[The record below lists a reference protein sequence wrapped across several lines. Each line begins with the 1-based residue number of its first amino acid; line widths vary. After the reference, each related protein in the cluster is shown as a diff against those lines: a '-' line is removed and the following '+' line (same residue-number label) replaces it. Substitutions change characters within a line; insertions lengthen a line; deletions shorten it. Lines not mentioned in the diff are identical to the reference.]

1 MRPSRG
7 RGRQKTEDLG
17 DRSRTSPQKK
27 GQGSRLSKSGDR
39 SERTYSEK
47 RTSREGA
54 PVRGG
59 GRTTKFGDRAE
70 RTYSDKR
77 TSREGAPVRG
87 GGRFA
92 KPNFNTSPRN
102 NPGIDDR
109 GEERRPFKGGRPY
122 RSKPSERRE
131 SRKSSGDRRIR
142 LNRFMSNA
150 GIASRREA
158 DQLIELG
165 LVQVNGKVVREMG
178 VLVDPQVDTV
188 KYDDRVLRPE
198 KFRYVLLNKPK
209 DFITTIDDPQERRTV
224 MELVAKACKE
234 RIYPVGRL
242 DRQTTGLLLFTND
255 GDLVRKLTHPKFNL
269 PKLYHVETT
278 SKVKPDHLDD
288 WRKGVHLE
296 DGLMKVEE
304 VSFVDGDMTQ
314 IGMKIHTGKNR
325 VVRRLFEHFGYTVR
339 KLDRVMLGS
348 LTKKDLPRGR
358 YRHLTDQ
365 EVAFLKMMK

>member
-1 MRPSRG
+1 MKPTRG
-7 RGRQKTEDLG
+7 RGRQKIEEKSERSG
-17 DRSRTSPQKK
+17 SSSRTKPQ
-27 GQGSRLSKSGDR
+27 GTRLSKPGDR
-39 SERTYSEK
+39 REK
-47 RTSREGA
+47 G
-54 PVRGG
+54 
-59 GRTTKFGDRAE
+59 
-70 RTYSDKR
+70 YSDKR
-77 TSREGAPVRG
+77 SARDGAPGKGYERSSKSDYKTSSRN
-87 GGRFA
+87 RF
-92 KPNFNTSPRN
+92 
-102 NPGIDDR
+102 
-109 GEERRPFKGGRPY
+109 GEEDSGMEKKTYRGGRPY
-122 RSKPSERRE
+122 RPRPVERQE

-142 LNRFMSNA
+142 LNRFLSNA

-178 VLVDPQVDTV
+178 ILVDPQVDTV
-188 KYDDRVLRPE
+188 KYDDRVLRAE

-209 DFITTIDDPQERRTV
+209 DFLTTAEDPQERRTV

-255 GDLVRKLTHPKFNL
+255 GDLARKLTHPKLRF

-278 SKVKPDHLDD
+278 SKVKPDHLDE
-288 WRKGVHLE
+288 WRKGVQLE
-296 DGLMKVEE
+296 DGLMKVDE

-314 IGMKIHTGKNR
+314 IGIKVHSGKNR

-365 EVAFLKMMK
+365 EVAFLRMMK

>member
-1 MRPSRG
+1 MKPSRG
-7 RGRQKTEDLG
+7 RGRQKADVEQDQRKFPSKRKSSDSKGANSSKNPSKPKGTDSNGPKSSNRGKLKGPTERVSRFSSGAGGFKRPFKDEASG
-17 DRSRTSPQKK
+17 ESPRKRGYEDKYSERKFSNGRKPYRSRP
-27 GQGSRLSKSGDR
+27 
-39 SERTYSEK
+39 SERT
-47 RTSREGA
+47 
-54 PVRGG
+54 
-59 GRTTKFGDRAE
+59 
-70 RTYSDKR
+70 
-77 TSREGAPVRG
+77 
-87 GGRFA
+87 
-92 KPNFNTSPRN
+92 
-102 NPGIDDR
+102 
-109 GEERRPFKGGRPY
+109 
-122 RSKPSERRE
+122 E
-131 SRKSSGDRRIR
+131 SRKSTGDRRIR
-142 LNRFMSNA
+142 LNRFLSNA

-178 VLVDPQVDTV
+178 VLVDPQTDTV

-209 DFITTIDDPQERRTV
+209 DFITTGDDPLERRTV
-224 MELVAKACKE
+224 MELVSKACKE

-255 GDLVRKLTHPKFNL
+255 GDMARKLTHPKLSF
-269 PKLYHVETT
+269 PKLYHIETT
-278 SKVKPDHLDD
+278 SKVKPEHLDA
-288 WRKGVHLE
+288 WRKGIQLE
-296 DGLMKVEE
+296 DGLMKADE
-304 VSFVDGDMTQ
+304 VSFVDGDLCQ
-314 IGMKIHTGKNR
+314 VGMKIRSGKNR

>member
-1 MRPSRG
+1 MKPSRG
-7 RGRQKTEDLG
+7 RGRQKTEDNG
-17 DRSRTSPQKK
+17 ERTHSSPRSKNQST
-27 GQGSRLSKSGDR
+27 RLSKPGDKR
-39 SERTYSEK
+39 EK
-47 RTSREGA
+47 R
-54 PVRGG
+54 
-59 GRTTKFGDRAE
+59 F
-70 RTYSDKR
+70 SDKR
-77 TSREGAPVRG
+77 SVREETPGKS
-87 GGRFA
+87 GGRSVRSDFKTHSRS
-92 KPNFNTSPRN
+92 KPESHERGKEKNTY
-102 NPGIDDR
+102 
-109 GEERRPFKGGRPY
+109 KGGRPF
-122 RSKPSERRE
+122 RPRPVERLE

-142 LNRFMSNA
+142 LNRFLSNA

-178 VLVDPQVDTV
+178 ILVDPQSDTV

-209 DFITTIDDPQERRTV
+209 DFLTTAEDPQERRTV
-224 MELVAKACKE
+224 MELVAKACQE

-255 GDLVRKLTHPKFNL
+255 GDLARKLTHPKLRF

-278 SKVKPDHLDD
+278 SKVKPDHLDE
-288 WRKGVHLE
+288 WRKGVQLE
-296 DGLMKVEE
+296 DGFMKVDE
-304 VSFVDGDMTQ
+304 VSFVEGDLTQ
-314 IGMKIHTGKNR
+314 IGIKIHSGKNR

-365 EVAFLKMMK
+365 EVAFLRMMK